1 MARNSVAANLLMM
14 ALLVG
19 GVFSIANIKQEV
31 FPEFEL
37 DFVNISVSYP
47 GASPEEVEQGI
58 VLAIEEAIRGLDGV
72 KRVTARANE
81 GLGTVSAELLEDKDP
96 NLALQDIKNEVDR
109 ITTFPEE
116 AERPTVSLAA
126 RRREVITLVI
136 YGDVG
141 ERALRDVAE
150 MAKDELLQYDGITL
164 IDVIGTRPLE
174 ISIEVPRE
182 KMRAHNLTL
191 SEIAEQVRLGTVELS
206 GGGVKT
212 PSGEVLIRTME
223 RRDYGMEY
231 GDIPVVSQA
240 DGTKVR
246 LKDIAEIRD
255 GFEDIDRA
263 GFFNGLPA
271 VGLEVY
277 RVGDEKPIDIADKVK
292 AYAKILEDR
301 LPPGLSVTT
310 TSDRSEI
317 YKDRLYLLLKN
328 ASIGLILVMIILGV
342 FLEVRLAFWVM
353 LGIPTSFL
361 GCLLFLP
368 YLDVS
373 INMISLFAFIV
384 AVGIV
389 VDDAIVV
396 GESIYYMRGRKDNYV
411 DAATHGAQLVA
422 GPVVFSILT
431 NVVAFMPLLFVPG
444 TMGQIWSNIPIV
456 IIIVFLISLVEALY
470 ILPAHLAH
478 QKKSRKGLFWDI
490 VEYPQR
496 KVGRRLEQ
504 FVDRFY
510 TPFIKGA
517 LRHRY
522 ITLAAAFA
530 VLIITIGFVRGGRL
544 PFTFFPKV
552 ESDRVRASAVLP
564 YGVPIE
570 QTMEVKEQLVAAAK
584 QVLDEHGGEAITEGL
599 YSVVGSGGGGGGP
612 MPSGGG
618 SGSHLAEVTVFLV
631 PLAKREITAAE
642 FTRLWRKRT
651 GELPGIESL
660 TFDFTIGPSGNTPI
674 DIEVSHPDPQTLE
687 EIAVEVADALREYDG
702 VLDID
707 DGIARG
713 KRQWDFSIKPAARS
727 LGVTAGLLSRQ
738 LRDAFY
744 GAEVKRQ
751 QRGQDEVKIYVRLP
765 EEQRNTEEDIDRL
778 VIRTPGGGEIP
789 LHEAADIK
797 YDRAYEEIKR
807 ADARRVLNV
816 TADVDSKITTSGEVL
831 TELRAKTMQQLKRHH
846 PNLSYSFEGERR
858 DFRESMSSLGR
869 NFAFAL
875 LILFAMLAIPF
886 RSYIQAVIIL
896 LAIPFGIVGAVAGHL
911 IMGFDLS
918 IISVMG
924 MVALGGVVINDNIL
938 LVDTV
943 NNYRDEGM
951 SVAEAASAAP
961 ARRFRPVLLTS
972 LTTFM
977 GLAPMILETS
987 VQARFLIPMALSLGF
1002 GILFATVIT
1011 LILTPTLYLV
1021 IEDVRS
1027 LLTRSA

>member
-1 MARNSVAANLLMM
+1 
-14 ALLVG
+14 
-19 GVFSIANIKQEV
+19 
-31 FPEFEL
+31 
-37 DFVNISVSYP
+37 
-47 GASPEEVEQGI
+47 
-58 VLAIEEAIRGLDGV
+58 
-72 KRVTARANE
+72 
-81 GLGTVSAELLEDKDP
+81 
-96 NLALQDIKNEVDR
+96 
-109 ITTFPEE
+109 
-116 AERPTVSLAA
+116 
-126 RRREVITLVI
+126 
-136 YGDVG
+136 
-141 ERALRDVAE
+141 
-150 MAKDELLQYDGITL
+150 
-164 IDVIGTRPLE
+164 
-174 ISIEVPRE
+174 
-182 KMRAHNLTL
+182 
-191 SEIAEQVRLGTVELS
+191 
-206 GGGVKT
+206 
-212 PSGEVLIRTME
+212 
-223 RRDYGMEY
+223 
-231 GDIPVVSQA
+231 
-240 DGTKVR
+240 
-246 LKDIAEIRD
+246 
-255 GFEDIDRA
+255 
-263 GFFNGLPA
+263 
-271 VGLEVY
+271 
-277 RVGDEKPIDIADKVK
+277 
-292 AYAKILEDR
+292 
-301 LPPGLSVTT
+301 
-310 TSDRSEI
+310 
-317 YKDRLYLLLKN
+317 
-328 ASIGLILVMIILGV
+328 
-342 FLEVRLAFWVM
+342 
-353 LGIPTSFL
+353 
-361 GCLLFLP
+361 
-368 YLDVS
+368 
-373 INMISLFAFIV
+373 
-384 AVGIV
+384 
-389 VDDAIVV
+389 
-396 GESIYYMRGRKDNYV
+396 
-411 DAATHGAQLVA
+411 
-422 GPVVFSILT
+422 
-431 NVVAFMPLLFVPG
+431 
-444 TMGQIWSNIPIV
+444 
-456 IIIVFLISLVEALY
+456 
-470 ILPAHLAH
+470 
-478 QKKSRKGLFWDI
+478 
-490 VEYPQR
+490 
-496 KVGRRLEQ
+496 
-504 FVDRFY
+504 
-510 TPFIKGA
+510 
-517 LRHRY
+517 
-522 ITLAAAFA
+522 
-530 VLIITIGFVRGGRL
+530 
-544 PFTFFPKV
+544 
-552 ESDRVRASAVLP
+552 
-564 YGVPIE
+564 
-570 QTMEVKEQLVAAAK
+570 
-584 QVLDEHGGEAITEGL
+584 
-599 YSVVGSGGGGGGP
+599 